1 MKEKDIIRLR
11 PNYGNWLSNKKL
23 ISTGVWCSV
32 VFGGLVT
39 LFLLSAERWLIILL
53 FLSFLFVL
61 SVFLYRF
68 LHHRELSFA
77 GGGLMGKIHQYVLSH
92 LNWDGKG
99 KFLDVG
105 CGSGALTI
113 LCAKEYPEAS
123 CVGIDNWDPQWEF
136 NQGMCEENAF
146 IEGVSNRCL
155 FATDDASKIDYPD
168 ESFDAVV
175 SNLVYFHVTNN
186 PDKEALLKETLRVL
200 KTGGHF
206 SLLDHFCQESI
217 YGDIN
222 IIINHLKEAG
232 IAEIHFIPNVEK
244 DIPIP
249 GWMLLNGK
257 LANLGILYGKK

>member
-1 MKEKDIIRLR
+1 M
-11 PNYGNWLSNKKL
+11 
-23 ISTGVWCSV
+23 SV
-32 VFGGLVT
+32 ICFGLVILLLFSAEWWIVT
-39 LFLLSAERWLIILL
+39 LFSILFLFVFIILL
-53 FLSFLFVL
+53 
-61 SVFLYRF
+61 YRT
-68 LHHRELSFA
+68 LHHRELSFN
-77 GGGLMGKIHQYVLSH
+77 GGGLMGKIHRYVLSH
-92 LNWDGKG
+92 LDWDGKG

-113 LCAKEYPEAS
+113 LCAKEHPEAS
-123 CVGIDNWDPQWEF
+123 CVGIDNWAPQWEF
-136 NQGMCEENAF
+136 NQGMCEENAS
-146 IEGVSNRCL
+146 IEGVSNQCL
-155 FATDDASKIDYPD
+155 FATDDASRIDYPN

-175 SNLVYFHVTNN
+175 SNLVYFHVTIN

-222 IIINHLKEAG
+222 IIIDHLEEAG
-232 IAEIHFIPNVEK
+232 ISEVHFIPNVEK
-244 DIPIP
+244 EIPIP